1 MSTDAVYAGLD
12 LGTSGC
18 KGTLLGADGQVLARA
33 QAGYRTSRPAPG
45 AAEQDPADWLA
56 AIVTVAAELSRAVH
70 PRTWHGIGLSAM
82 LPTLVLADEA
92 GVPIGPAITWEDA
105 RAEEYGDVLREAFG
119 PDALYRRTGQ
129 WVDGRYLI
137 PMATRLRDTDPGRFA
152 GAARLLGAKD
162 WIFGVL
168 TGEYLTDPSTATGTG
183 CYDLHTG
190 EWIDGLADG
199 LAVLPGIAPS
209 HTCRPLRPALADI
222 TLADITLAGIT
233 LAGIG
238 LVPGTPVC
246 LGGADSVLGAVGLG
260 LSRPGQVAYIA
271 GTSNVILAHSAEPTA
286 DPAHRHLITPMPVLG
301 GWGLEMDLLCT
312 GSAHRWLA
320 RLVADGDQARL
331 AALAAEVD
339 PEDAPVFLPY
349 LLPGE
354 QGARWD
360 PDLAGTLAGLHLGH
374 GPGHLARALQ
384 AGIVAESRRCLALLG
399 DAAGSGEIFLAGG
412 GADRGPGSLAADLA
426 SATGRAVH
434 LPAPDRTDSS
444 AIGAAMAA
452 AAAVDGLALPVPAA
466 PDAAD
471 TADTAHAAEPAA
483 TVIQPDPAAA
493 DRWRRIA
500 ERHEAALAAITT
512 FYREDP
518 R

>member
-1 MSTDAVYAGLD
+1 MKAVYAGLD

-33 QAGYRTSRPAPG
+33 QAGYPTRRPAPG

-56 AIVTVAAELSRAVH
+56 AIAEVAAELTRAAH
-70 PRTWHGIGLSAM
+70 PRTWRGIGLSAM
-82 LPTLVLADEA
+82 LPTLVLARAD
-92 GVPIGPAITWEDA
+92 GTPTGPAITWEDA
-105 RAEEYGDVLREAFG
+105 RAEEQGDALRDAFG

-137 PMATRLRDTDPGRFA
+137 PMATRLRDTDPGRLA

-162 WIFGVL
+162 WVFGVL
-168 TGEYLTDPSTATGTG
+168 TGEYLSDPSTATGTG

-190 EWIDGLADG
+190 DWIDGLADG
-199 LAVLPGIAPS
+199 LAALPGIAPS
-209 HTCRPLRPALADI
+209 HTCRPLRADI
-222 TLADITLAGIT
+222 GLAPGI
-233 LAGIG
+233 
-238 LVPGTPVC
+238 PVC

-260 LSRPGQVAYIA
+260 VSRPGQVAYIA
-271 GTSNVILAHSAEPTA
+271 GTSNVILAHSAEPTT
-286 DPAHRHLITPMPVLG
+286 DPAHRYLVTPMPVLG

-320 RLVADGDQARL
+320 RLVASGDQAAL

-339 PEDAPVFLPY
+339 PQDAPVFLPY

-360 PDLAGTLAGLHLGH
+360 PDLAGTIAGLHLGH

-399 DAAGSGEIFLAGG
+399 DVVGSGEIFLAGG
-412 GADRGPGSLAADLA
+412 GAGRGPASLAADLA
-426 SATGRAVH
+426 SATGRPVY
-434 LPAPDRTDSS
+434 LPGQDRADSS
-444 AIGAAMAA
+444 AIGAAMAVA
-452 AAAVDGLALPVPAA
+452 LAVDGITLPVPSAA
-466 PDAAD
+466 DAATPAG
-471 TADTAHAAEPAA
+471 TADTPGTAEA
-483 TVIQPDPAAA
+483 TVILPDPASA
-493 DRWRRIA
+493 DRWHRIA
-500 ERHEAALAAITT
+500 ERHEAALGAITK